1 MESLFIC
8 LWDPNKRKNISKNS
22 IKNIFKKS
30 QKKISKNKINS
41 IKFISSYRIIKLNV
55 KKKKQKK
62 TNIPQNSFKFKKLK

>member
-55 KKKKQKK
+55 KKKTKK
-62 TNIPQNSFKFKKLK
+62 NKHLPKFIQI